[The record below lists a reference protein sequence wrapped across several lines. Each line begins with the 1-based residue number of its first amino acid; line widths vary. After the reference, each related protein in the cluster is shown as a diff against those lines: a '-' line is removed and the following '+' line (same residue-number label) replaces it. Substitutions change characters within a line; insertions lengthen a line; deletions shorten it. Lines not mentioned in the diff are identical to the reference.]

1 MFQEENNMESLT
13 YQKNL
18 KSSPKK
24 MRMIRDLIVKMKPS
38 EALPY
43 LMFSPSKS
51 AKIYYKVI
59 KSAINNAT
67 ATLKVTADML
77 KFRLLIVEEGRKLK
91 RFNAGSKGMAKPIVK
106 SYSHVK
112 VVLVESNEKPVLKTE
127 SSEDLKEN
135 IKAPQKKVLKEA
147 KTKTV
152 KGIKKVDSPK
162 KEDKK
167 IKVKK
172 NK

>member
-1 MFQEENNMESLT
+1 
-13 YQKNL
+13 
-18 KSSPKK
+18 
-24 MRMIRDLIVKMKPS
+24 
-38 EALPY
+38 
-43 LMFSPSKS
+43 
-51 AKIYYKVI
+51 
-59 KSAINNAT
+59 
-67 ATLKVTADML
+67 
-77 KFRLLIVEEGRKLK
+77 VEEGRKLK

-112 VVLVESNEKPVLKTE
+112 VVLVESNEKPVLKAE

-135 IKAPQKKVLKEA
+135 IKAPQKKVLKDA